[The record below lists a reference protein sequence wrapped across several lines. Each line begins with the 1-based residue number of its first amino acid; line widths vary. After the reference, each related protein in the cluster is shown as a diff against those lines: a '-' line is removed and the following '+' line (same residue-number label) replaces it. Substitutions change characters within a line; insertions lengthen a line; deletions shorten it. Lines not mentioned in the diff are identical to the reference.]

1 LARPTI
7 DKLYCFAKKRWFQ
20 YDLLDL
26 LVWSLGV
33 GMIFFPKKKQEKNG
47 ASRSDLENAITD
59 AVKNFDPE
67 CAKFVGVIIQQ
78 ESPKL
83 RLDSN
88 WAVRGVKFGAADR
101 AKSLKALEM
110 IVERMQREFRLSDD
124 RHAQA
129 GDSLK
134 AAGHRPPD

>member
-1 LARPTI
+1 
-7 DKLYCFAKKRWFQ
+7 
-20 YDLLDL
+20 
-26 LVWSLGV
+26 
-33 GMIFFPKKKQEKNG
+33 MIFFPKKKQEKNG

-134 AAGHRPPD
+134 AAGRRPPD